1 MDFHGKKRMLTAML
15 AVGLF
20 MISIIAVIPSGVD
33 AADSEFSI
41 TDGKGNTV
49 KFTGPVDHIITIG
62 KGVTLNAIQLGYVD
76 KIVVADKYSATDSSE
91 LFDGLRANIEKKV
104 TTAGGTIYSAG
115 IDTLKSE
122 IIDAV
127 DKGKFDKT
135 KDVIILTGGES
146 YIEKNG
152 LRSYLMNDL
161 GLRVLAWN
169 DVKDYDGMVD
179 LAEKMSMVLSG
190 EKLPIVKEMSSVK
203 DTVTKKLADNGIT
216 DDKKVKAFYVTY
228 SADTFK
234 VGNAGSV
241 TTAMIQ
247 AAGGNAVT
255 IDTTKSGTTYAANI
269 TELIEKYGKD
279 TIIFAD
285 NTVAGS
291 EKYMSDLRTQAGDG
305 IEIIKLNAIWNNYA
319 IESMEGVKM
328 MASTMYPEIFTSWD
342 SGESASSGDGNNM
355 ALYIAVA
362 VIACVAVAIVAVFMM
377 KRK

>member
-1 MDFHGKKRMLTAML
+1 MDFHGKKRMLTVMF

-91 LFDGLRANIEKKV
+91 LFDGLKANIEKKV
-104 TTAGGTIYSAG
+104 TTAGGTIYSSG
-115 IDTLKSE
+115 LDTLKSE

-135 KDVIILTGGES
+135 NDVIILTGGDS

-152 LRSYLMNDL
+152 LRSYLMNNL

-285 NTVAGS
+285 NTVASS

-342 SGESASSGDGNNM
+342 SGESVNSGDGNNM

-362 VIACVAVAIVAVFMM
+362 VIACIAIAIVAVFMM